1 MDVQNKTQEEFD
13 KELYEKHKA
22 LVQFAM
28 NKKVKKQGA
37 PLASKILADQYSIS
51 KANVVA
57 SIQRVRY
64 ARRKEICDLYSVQK
78 KTITEIA
85 KLMDCTPALVLR
97 ILKEE
102 DIHVPDSKNKT
113 HLYRS
118 AKAKEDLAEMIRA
131 GASIKEIASYTIL
144 SKLQIGEAIL
154 FHFGVK
160 GIERAREVLK
170 KFDKEDKK

>member
-1 MDVQNKTQEEFD
+1 MEAMENKTQEEFD
-13 KELYEKHKA
+13 NELYMKHKA
-22 LVQFAM
+22 LVQFATE
-28 NKKVKKQGA
+28 KKVKKQGA
-37 PLASKILADQYSIS
+37 PLASVILADQYGIS
-51 KANVVA
+51 KAKVVA
-57 SIQRVRY
+57 AVRRVRE
-64 ARRKEICDLYSVQK
+64 ARRKEICDLYAVQK

-85 KLMDCTPALVLR
+85 RLMECNSTLVLR

-102 DIHVPDSKNKT
+102 DIYVPDSKNKT

-170 KFDKEDKK
+170 KEDAR